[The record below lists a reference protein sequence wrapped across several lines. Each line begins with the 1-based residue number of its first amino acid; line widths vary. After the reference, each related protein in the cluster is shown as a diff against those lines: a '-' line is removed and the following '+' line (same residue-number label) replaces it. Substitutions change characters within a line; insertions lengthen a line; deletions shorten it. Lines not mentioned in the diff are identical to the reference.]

1 MNKKKIHSAF
11 LTKAW
16 PGANRMTLFIIY
28 SQASDK
34 SPPTGVL
41 CSCTWQRKGRWGK
54 RVVKSEKITPVPSS
68 HTIPADIFLFRRKR
82 QRRSSSRRRG
92 VWSGVRALLFIICTS
107 ALTCCLVR
115 TRQQHY
121 QSGFR
126 FPDFTRKVTLVITSL
141 RGLKWPIFT
150 YTMCCTSMRNCIDSL
165 QSFVRV
171 EHISLV
177 KRRTEEKLDAFLGA
191 CI

>member
-28 SQASDK
+28 SQASNK

-54 RVVKSEKITPVPSS
+54 RVVKSEKITLVPSS

-107 ALTCCLVR
+107 AITYCLVR
-115 TRQQHY
+115 TRQQQY
-121 QSGFR
+121 QNGFR
-126 FPDFTRKVTLVITSL
+126 FPDFTRKVTLVITYL
-141 RGLKWPIFT
+141 RGLIFT
-150 YTMCCTSMRNCIDSL
+150 YTMCCTSMHNCIHSL

-171 EHISLV
+171 QHISLV
-177 KRRTEEKLDAFLGA
+177 KRPTKEKLDAFLGA